1 MNASPFCDANLEETK
16 AQLKKLKLEICCL
29 SSGCALRFADKR
41 DENIEELKKY
51 IALAKELGTPCIRVL
66 GDLTAEPTTDFDDM
80 NVIEPMRI
88 LAPIAEEAGVMLLI
102 ETNGVYSDTA
112 RLADVLAQI
121 ASDNVAALW
130 DFNHPYRFNGETPET
145 TIKNLG
151 MFIKHVHIKD
161 SVTVDGKTSYR
172 LMGEGD
178 MPIDKMMFAL
188 TSINYEGFVSF
199 EWIPSWIEEIG
210 DAGIVFPHFINYMS
224 RFDTE
229 ASQTQLYDN
238 KTKTGKFIWKK
249 ESLINLTN
257 I

>member
-1 MNASPFCDANLEETK
+1 MKISFSTLGCPDFAWTDIYSMAKDFGFHGIEIRGLGGDIFDVNASPFCEANIEKTK
-16 AQLKKLKLEICCL
+16 AQLRKLKLEICCL

-66 GDLTAEPTTDFDDM
+66 GDLTAEPTTDFDDA
-80 NVIEPMRI
+80 NVIEPMKV

-130 DFNHPYRFNGETPET
+130 DFNHPYRFNGESPET
-145 TIKNLG
+145 TIRNLG

-161 SVTVDGKTSYR
+161 SVEENGKVVYK
-172 LMGEGD
+172 LVGEGD
-178 MPIDKMMFAL
+178 LPPMADYMKASRIVAM
-188 TSINYEGFVSF
+188 SF
-199 EWIPSWIEEIG
+199 CEPRSWTCLL
-210 DAGIVFPHFINYMS
+210 S
-224 RFDTE
+224 
-229 ASQTQLYDN
+229 S
-238 KTKTGKFIWKK
+238 
-249 ESLINLTN
+249 
-257 I
+257 